1 MGTENRRLS
10 ALAIVLAIILAGCS
24 TRSISNSEVIPEHGS
39 RYCDVPGSGYRGE
52 LSEFNVLGV
61 RPDEP
66 VSDEEIRSALEASK
80 LIRFKPGS
88 RILLIQS
95 GAQFPDQPMVAALS
109 GPFTVSGFSGVPEGG
124 NSQTADY
131 AKSIRLA
138 AARAG
143 AAGVVV
149 YWGVLETGTEIL
161 ATKAISW
168 VPIVG
173 GVLPDETQKMR
184 IRLKVAV
191 IDVATGTW
199 DMVYPEPLNDTAA
212 SGHYTRYSSDQ
223 GQVAKL
229 KDAAYGAA
237 AALLKARFVD

>member
-1 MGTENRRLS
+1 
-10 ALAIVLAIILAGCS
+10 
-24 TRSISNSEVIPEHGS
+24 
-39 RYCDVPGSGYRGE
+39 
-52 LSEFNVLGV
+52 
-61 RPDEP
+61 
-66 VSDEEIRSALEASK
+66 
-80 LIRFKPGS
+80 
-88 RILLIQS
+88 
-95 GAQFPDQPMVAALS
+95 
-109 GPFTVSGFSGVPEGG
+109 
-124 NSQTADY
+124 
-131 AKSIRLA
+131 
-138 AARAG
+138 
-143 AAGVVV
+143 VVV

-223 GQVAKL
+223 GQVSKL
-229 KDAAYGAA
+229 KDAAYSAT